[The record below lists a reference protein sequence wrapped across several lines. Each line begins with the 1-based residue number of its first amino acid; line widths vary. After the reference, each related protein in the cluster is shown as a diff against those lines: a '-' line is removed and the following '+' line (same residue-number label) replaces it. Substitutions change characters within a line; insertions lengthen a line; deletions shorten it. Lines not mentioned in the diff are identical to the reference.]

1 MTRKTIVLLAVSTS
15 IFFEAMDIAIVNLA
29 MPLIRA
35 DFSLTHES
43 VQWIQTL
50 YVLFYGGFLILGGK
64 LADVK
69 GRKMIFLLGSSIF
82 LLTSLGAA
90 LSTSLF
96 MLSAFRAV
104 QGLGAAFVMPAAFS
118 IVTTTF
124 TEPGERNRAL
134 GIFGSFAAL
143 GSGSGLSIGGI
154 IGTYFG
160 WPWVFY
166 INVPVILIS
175 IVIGYFFIDRDKPV
189 SSSRPLDFPTAIALT
204 TAIVILT
211 YVIHSLRDIGD
222 RFMILSSLIAFMI
235 VCIWIVIKRSSSA
248 NALID
253 FSIFDN
259 VSTRLANG
267 VVFLMGAFFTS
278 YLFLISIVFQSYMN
292 YSAAKAGLI
301 LVPFSVMSAI
311 VAKSLLPRVLSR
323 ISIYS
328 GAAIGM
334 ALMATGGLMLLTGIV
349 FNFNIL
355 FILISVACVTG
366 TGIAVCFTTLN
377 VIGVRDIPE
386 RHHGLAASFINTSFF
401 FGGGV
406 GLSLLSVFMSDATP
420 IAAAVVLSCYAIPG
434 VLLLLPKSLR
444 KQSTETLAS

>member
-1 MTRKTIVLLAVSTS
+1 MNRNTIVLLAVSTS
-15 IFFEAMDIAIVNLA
+15 IFFEALDIAIVNLA

-35 DFSLTHES
+35 DFNLSNDS

-64 LADVK
+64 LADIK

-124 TEPGERNRAL
+124 TEPRERNRAL

-154 IGTYFG
+154 IATYFG

-211 YVIHSLRDIGD
+211 YVIHSLRAIGD
-222 RFMILSSLIAFMI
+222 RFMVLSSLIALMV
-235 VCIWIVIKRSSSA
+235 VCVWVVIKRNSSA

-253 FSIFDN
+253 FSIFN
-259 VSTRLANG
+259 NASTRLANS

-311 VAKSLLPRVLSR
+311 VAKSLLPRMLHR

-334 ALMATGGLMLLTGIV
+334 TLMTTGGLMLLTAIV
-349 FNFNIL
+349 FDFSTV

-386 RHHGLAASFINTSFF
+386 KHHGLAASFINTSFF

-406 GLSLLSVFMSDATP
+406 GLSVLSVFMSDATP
-420 IAAAVVLSCYAIPG
+420 MAAAIVLTSYAIPG
-434 VLLLLPKSLR
+434 VLMLLPKSLR
-444 KQSTETLAS
+444 KRSTETLAS

>member
-1 MTRKTIVLLAVSTS
+1 
-15 IFFEAMDIAIVNLA
+15 
-29 MPLIRA
+29 
-35 DFSLTHES
+35 
-43 VQWIQTL
+43 
-50 YVLFYGGFLILGGK
+50 
-64 LADVK
+64 
-69 GRKMIFLLGSSIF
+69 
-82 LLTSLGAA
+82 
-90 LSTSLF
+90 
-96 MLSAFRAV
+96 
-104 QGLGAAFVMPAAFS
+104 
-118 IVTTTF
+118 
-124 TEPGERNRAL
+124 
-134 GIFGSFAAL
+134 
-143 GSGSGLSIGGI
+143 
-154 IGTYFG
+154 
-160 WPWVFY
+160 
-166 INVPVILIS
+166 
-175 IVIGYFFIDRDKPV
+175 
-189 SSSRPLDFPTAIALT
+189 
-204 TAIVILT
+204 
-211 YVIHSLRDIGD
+211 
-222 RFMILSSLIAFMI
+222 MILSSLIAFMI
-235 VCIWIVIKRSSSA
+235 VCVWIVIKRSSSA

-253 FSIFDN
+253 FSIFN
-259 VSTRLANG
+259 TVSTRLANG

-311 VAKSLLPRVLSR
+311 VAKSVLPRVLNR
-323 ISIYS
+323 ISIYT

-334 ALMATGGLMLLTGIV
+334 TLMTSGGLMLLTAIV

-420 IAAAVVLSCYAIPG
+420 IAAAIVLTCYAIPG

-444 KQSTETLAS
+444 KQSTETFAS